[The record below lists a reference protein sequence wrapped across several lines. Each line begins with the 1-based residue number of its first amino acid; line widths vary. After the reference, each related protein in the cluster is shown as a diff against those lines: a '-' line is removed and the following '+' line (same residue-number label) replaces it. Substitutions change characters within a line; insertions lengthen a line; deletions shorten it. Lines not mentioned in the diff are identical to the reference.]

1 MSEKKL
7 RIMSGILLVISV
19 IIFGIF
25 QYKEKVGKDQSGPV
39 FSVESDTIT
48 ISVKDD
54 ESALMSG
61 ITASDAKD
69 GDLTS
74 SIFIEDVSAFTE
86 KKARVVTYGVA
97 DSDGHVASA
106 RRQLLYS
113 DYTPP
118 RFELSGPLQFPKN
131 SSNLLSGI
139 RAEDCIDGDLT
150 KKVRILYE
158 EEIASNNTGENS
170 ATFKVTNSVGDASY
184 LPVIIEFYDSEVF
197 YSRPQLTLT
206 DYIVYLQKG
215 TVFDAGSY
223 LKSVVI
229 DGKEYTFVEK
239 DGTYGGDGLPE
250 EAAENTIDYSHAVI
264 ESDVDTTA
272 AGNYVVKYSVSD
284 PQYNTGTG
292 TVRLYVV
299 VTEGGVN

>member
-86 KKARVVTYGVA
+86 KKARWTCRLCPETAALFGLYA
-97 DSDGHVASA
+97 AQIRAKRASA
-106 RRQLLYS
+106 VSQEFVQSSERNPRRGLYRRRPDHKS
-113 DYTPP
+113 
-118 RFELSGPLQFPKN
+118 
-131 SSNLLSGI
+131 
-139 RAEDCIDGDLT
+139 
-150 KKVRILYE
+150 
-158 EEIASNNTGENS
+158 ENS
-170 ATFKVTNSVGDASY
+170 
-184 LPVIIEFYDSEVF
+184 L
-197 YSRPQLTLT
+197 
-206 DYIVYLQKG
+206 
-215 TVFDAGSY
+215 
-223 LKSVVI
+223 
-229 DGKEYTFVEK
+229 
-239 DGTYGGDGLPE
+239 
-250 EAAENTIDYSHAVI
+250 
-264 ESDVDTTA
+264 
-272 AGNYVVKYSVSD
+272 
-284 PQYNTGTG
+284 
-292 TVRLYVV
+292 
-299 VTEGGVN
+299 

>member
-7 RIMSGILLVISV
+7 RLMSGILLVISV

-139 RAEDCIDGDLT
+139 
-150 KKVRILYE
+150 
-158 EEIASNNTGENS
+158 
-170 ATFKVTNSVGDASY
+170 KVTNSVGDASY
-184 LPVIIEFYDSEVF
+184 LPVILEFYDSEVF